1 MESKHMCCIQLSK
14 DIGYIYLSNV
24 YISNDT
30 VNNINLHEY
39 LICLYS
45 SKLMMLLTV

>member
-1 MESKHMCCIQLSK
+1 MCCIQLSK

-39 LICLYS
+39 NEYLICLYS